1 MIKFS
6 ALQVEDG
13 RAFHHPNVGAIA
25 IENIAAHDRSPS
37 EAPGPSC
44 ACWTRIAR
52 QFGRHAGP
60 ACHLQALFESGA
72 AGDAR
77 SRMSLIRATFA
88 CSVRAYN
95 NALHGKLRP

>member
-72 AGDAR
+72 QVTQGPGCR
-77 SRMSLIRATFA
+77 SSGLRLPVQS
-88 CSVRAYN
+88 
-95 NALHGKLRP
+95 ALTTTHFTVN